1 MAPAIA
7 PFEGGRVSGVT
18 RFPADRPR
26 DRCGVVAHHPVPGY
40 KPGPGRRVADG
51 RWVGRWW
58 CPAARIVGRGG
69 AGT

>member
-26 DRCGVVAHHPVPGY
+26 DRCGVVAHHPVLGH
-40 KPGPGRRVADG
+40 KPGTGAEGRRWA
-51 RWVGRWW
+51 
-58 CPAARIVGRGG
+58 GG
-69 AGT
+69 GTLEVPGGPDR